1 MRTCEII
8 YVKKASGEGWKWR
21 ALESDG
27 KSGAQKP
34 SEETFELFYECVT
47 HARKNGYQPNQKCL

>member
-27 KSGAQKP
+27 KPAAEVSK
-34 SEETFELFYECVT
+34 ETFELFYECVT